1 MKSSVSEK
9 TFLIAGII
17 ILFLSYFFTTSES
30 VLTVHDD
37 ILTYAEVLHG
47 DLVGT
52 VKSYAVNG
60 RISHIPMTFLLWIP
74 YYFHSVTAV
83 RIFSAI
89 SVLFN
94 MSGLY
99 VLIKNNSGR
108 YNAYLACLLFISFAC
123 ISNQHNLFVAYTF
136 AHQLPIGIILFSL
149 DLYIKYLKYDKLRHK
164 ITSSILFFTACFMY
178 EAVTVFFL
186 MFAGISL
193 YRNRNEKFSRRIKY
207 MIKDVF
213 FHGIFLFVYLAVYV
227 LWRYFYPSYY
237 DGTTFFLKN
246 PLMSLLALFK
256 FSLGMT
262 PMLPSVAMLLKKYIT
277 WNEFIHSLSLWNIL
291 APIIAGT
298 AFYRVFPKIKK
309 PEKTAPSVVLCISG
323 MIVPNVLIS
332 LTEKYTYWAKQNA
345 YSYVP
350 SFYSY
355 FFMIMLAVTLFST
368 FKRGNVEKSVEKVF
382 SVCVA
387 LVTLVCSL
395 GNTAWNT
402 YFNKNL
408 DRYKAFEKAVSSKYF
423 DVIPDGTV
431 IYIPDYSGIHND
443 MKLTEYYADVYISA
457 DVTFENNYNNID
469 FSKPVVSML
478 YDENTKKITVER
490 VNSPPPKEVGAS

>member
-1 MKSSVSEK
+1 
-9 TFLIAGII
+9 
-17 ILFLSYFFTTSES
+17 
-30 VLTVHDD
+30 
-37 ILTYAEVLHG
+37 
-47 DLVGT
+47 
-52 VKSYAVNG
+52 
-60 RISHIPMTFLLWIP
+60 
-74 YYFHSVTAV
+74 
-83 RIFSAI
+83 
-89 SVLFN
+89 
-94 MSGLY
+94 
-99 VLIKNNSGR
+99 
-108 YNAYLACLLFISFAC
+108 
-123 ISNQHNLFVAYTF
+123 
-136 AHQLPIGIILFSL
+136 
-149 DLYIKYLKYDKLRHK
+149 
-164 ITSSILFFTACFMY
+164 
-178 EAVTVFFL
+178 
-186 MFAGISL
+186 
-193 YRNRNEKFSRRIKY
+193 
-207 MIKDVF
+207 
-213 FHGIFLFVYLAVYV
+213 
-227 LWRYFYPSYY
+227 
-237 DGTTFFLKN
+237 
-246 PLMSLLALFK
+246 MSLLALFK

-262 PMLPSVAMLLKKYIT
+262 PMLPSLAMLLKKYIT
-277 WNEFIHSLSLWNIL
+277 WNEFIHSLNLWNIL

-309 PEKTAPSVVLCISG
+309 TEKTAPSVVLCISG

-490 VNSPPPKEVGAS
+490 IN